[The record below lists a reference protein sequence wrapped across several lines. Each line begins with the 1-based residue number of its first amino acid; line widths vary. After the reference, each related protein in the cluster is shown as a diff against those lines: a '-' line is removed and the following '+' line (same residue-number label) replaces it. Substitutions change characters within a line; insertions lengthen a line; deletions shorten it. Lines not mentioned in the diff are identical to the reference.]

1 MLGAGTICWNWC
13 WCCVP
18 IPDSRFPIPRALSSD
33 VVVDKNHVIPRH
45 ELVIRATRS
54 GGPGGQHVN
63 TSSSRVEVRWNPGES
78 SALTPDEKERVARQL
93 ASRLD
98 TAGWVRVAASDT
110 RSQRQNRL
118 LAEQRLATLVARA
131 LHVRKKRVS
140 TSPTKGSQ
148 EERLR
153 VKKLRGRRKRD
164 RGSGDFE

>member
-1 MLGAGTICWNWC
+1 M
-13 WCCVP
+13 
-18 IPDSRFPIPRALSSD
+18 PDD
-33 VVVDKNHVIPRH
+33 VVIDNNHVIPRY
-45 ELVIRATRS
+45 ELLIRATRS

-78 SALTPDEKERVARQL
+78 SALTPDEKLRVAQRL

-98 TAGWVRVAASDT
+98 GSGWVRVAASDT

-118 LAEQRLATLVARA
+118 LAEQRLASLIARA
-131 LHVRKKRVS
+131 LHVRKKRVKTAPS
-140 TSPTKGSQ
+140 AGSR

-164 RGSGDFE
+164 RSHGDED

>member
-1 MLGAGTICWNWC
+1 M
-13 WCCVP
+13 
-18 IPDSRFPIPRALSSD
+18 
-33 VVVDKNHVIPRH
+33 
-45 ELVIRATRS
+45 
-54 GGPGGQHVN
+54 
-63 TSSSRVEVRWNPGES
+63 
-78 SALTPDEKERVARQL
+78 
-93 ASRLD
+93 
-98 TAGWVRVAASDT
+98 AASDT